1 MKQTFSRV
9 LYKSSLY
16 PCSYI
21 HTIKFRIVNLQC
33 MSSYLGLFEIFLL
46 RNRLFCR
53 LLYKSL
59 YRYCLNIHNKV
70 PYSCKF
76 AVYVIIFGAV
86 QDISVM
92 KQAISRAIYK
102 VGLYPFCL
110 NTHNNV
116 PYSYE
121 VEVMSSYL
129 GLFETSLL

>member
-1 MKQTFSRV
+1 
-9 LYKSSLY
+9 
-16 PCSYI
+16 
-21 HTIKFRIVNLQC
+21 

-59 YRYCLNIHNKV
+59 YRYCLNTHNIV
-70 PYSCKF
+70 PYSCDF
-76 AVYVIIFGAV
+76 AVYVVIFGAV
-86 QDISVM
+86 RDISVM

-102 VGLYPFCL
+102 VSLYPFCL